1 MALYQ
6 AASAGRLLPAEADQ
20 EEQGGAVAM
29 LLRGLAG
36 AGNALDL
43 PGSMVR
49 DAMALKNPFDQIM
62 TPFSDENR
70 TSGRDLMRQYGLVGD
85 EDNWGNF
92 AGGLGAEILLDPLGG
107 PLNKLLKGAGKATAG
122 GAASAVSGLQQ
133 GLARPP
139 AGSAAL
145 KKMARQRKGFINT
158 GEPPG
163 RLGGAEPAPW
173 RNSGRIDGPE
183 IVQTRSEIGGLQD
196 EMLETFE
203 PSPEAFTDLAEQY
216 SRVDPTLSEMYRAA
230 SRWLERNPGRG
241 GALDDFYPEVA
252 IQNLSDETREMIAAN
267 LGQRAT
273 QRGRVF
279 EDRLFE
285 SLAEVPA
292 ARYTD
297 HIAGTP
303 ETLGYLARELNPRR
317 MRARKPATVAQD
329 AAIEQARFDSWLE
342 DIRLGGDP
350 NAVSNHFG
358 GGTLDDATGGLTRGL
373 ELTDEEIEGI
383 RDLLKRNDPDAIDRI
398 DDLARSD
405 DAVRDVGD
413 GLDDLEL
420 DDFDPEMEEFVGGLG
435 DLPNGP
441 TDEDFLAMGID
452 RESMEPGFNPLS
464 ADAMELVRQDFS
476 RVARDY
482 IGSNNM
488 PHIPYAAQRFLQEN
502 PQLEEVMTPLL
513 RTEQYKARKLAE
525 LNERL
530 RLFEPPNRGNP
541 RDPTTFPEN

>member
-6 AASAGRLLPAEADQ
+6 AASAGRLFPAEADQ

-49 DAMALKNPFDQIM
+49 DLVAGQGWDSFDQLA
-62 TPFSDENR
+62 TPFSGENR

-107 PLNKLLKGAGKATAG
+107 PLNKLLKGAGKAAAKG
-122 GAASAVSGLQQ
+122 GKSAVSGLQQ

-183 IVQTRSEIGGLQD
+183 IAQTRSEIGGLQD

-373 ELTDEEIEGI
+373 GLTDEEIEGI

-420 DDFDPEMEEFVGGLG
+420 DDLELDDLNGPEDFELGNIDEGLG
-435 DLPNGP
+435 DL
-441 TDEDFLAMGID
+441 
-452 RESMEPGFNPLS
+452 ESMEPGFNALS

-476 RVARDY
+476 RVAQDY

-488 PHIPYAAQRFLQEN
+488 PHIPHAARRFLQEN
-502 PQLEEVMTPLL
+502 PQLEEAMIPLL